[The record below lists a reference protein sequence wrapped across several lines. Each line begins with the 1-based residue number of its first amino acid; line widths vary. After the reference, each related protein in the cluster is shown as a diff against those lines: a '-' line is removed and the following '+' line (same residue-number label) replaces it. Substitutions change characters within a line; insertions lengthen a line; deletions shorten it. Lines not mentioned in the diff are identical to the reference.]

1 MGEAKPEK
9 TTQFEKALLELRLQI
24 LNGEFEPNSRL
35 PEIAISEKLGISRTP
50 LRQAMARLVEEGLLE
65 RLQSGGCRVAS
76 FSMDDILDAIELR
89 GVMEGTAARLAAERG
104 PIPELAE
111 RCKVVLAGLDE
122 ALADPEKADFESYV
136 KLNAEFHELLSRL
149 SGSRVAQREV
159 ERAVRLPLASPSAFL
174 QGQETIPD
182 FQASLRTAHAQHHAI
197 FDAILKREGA
207 RAEALARE
215 HARIARQNLDYV
227 VKTKPSLAGRV
238 PGLALVSI

>member
-159 ERAVRLPLASPSAFL
+159 ERAVRLPLASPSAAVELLCATRKIGMYVYPVVAPEFTNWRS
-174 QGQETIPD
+174 E
-182 FQASLRTAHAQHHAI
+182 QAC
-197 FDAILKREGA
+197 
-207 RAEALARE
+207 LARWRR
-215 HARIARQNLDYV
+215 AFRPVAPY
-227 VKTKPSLAGRV
+227 G
-238 PGLALVSI
+238 